1 MRIEWDPLDAAIAT
15 CLDGVVH
22 VHESGDVRKHAHDS
36 LDMRWLADGVL
47 LTIDVHGRSTS
58 MRDGTVLEQRTR
70 VPDFRAMRLFDAT
83 IATGGDRFVAIDKA
97 EDYTFFDISVVTIP
111 PRTIFRPKLP
121 ELDSLERIRTAIS
134 GDGRT
139 LAVGYLAK
147 PSRSRAFAVF
157 DIEDQRLVDHGVSPA
172 VANPQ
177 ARHVLELD
185 YAGHRLVQAVED
197 AGPALGAIRIG
208 RGEQYPRE
216 MTGGTTAVALERN
229 GELVAYAFRAVPEG
243 ARGRLRFDYLSP
255 SREGSVAVEVLDTQ
269 TLESE
274 LPDLVALAFSHD
286 RRRLACLSSTGA
298 IEIVPVP

>member
-1 MRIEWDPLDAAIAT
+1 MRIEWDPLDAAVAT
-15 CLDGVVH
+15 CLDGVVR
-22 VHESGDVRKHAHDS
+22 VHESGRGREYATNM
-36 LDMRWLADGVL
+36 LDMRWLADGVV
-47 LTIDVHGRSTS
+47 LTIDAHGRAITW
-58 MRDGTVLEQRTR
+58 RDGKTLEMSSR
-70 VPDFRAMRLFDAT
+70 VPEFQAMRLFDAT
-83 IATGGDRFVAIDKA
+83 ISTGGDRFVAIDKA
-97 EDYTFFDISVVTIP
+97 EDYTFFDVSVVTIP

-172 VANPQ
+172 VANPH

-185 YAGHRLVQAVED
+185 YAGRRLVQAVED
-197 AGPALGAIRIG
+197 PGPALGAIRIG
-208 RGEQYPRE
+208 RGEQYRRE

-229 GELVAYAFRAVPEG
+229 GELVAYAFRDTPDG

-255 SREGSVAVEVLDTQ
+255 SRVGAVAVEVLDTQ

-274 LPDLVALAFSHD
+274 LPDLAALAFSHD